1 MAVNIQNVGSLT
13 LTDYLQQ
20 MMLQSNDDTNYHY
33 FHTYD
38 DYTIMYRGIL
48 NHKTTKIVRD
58 RDTNFKWYRWI
69 NFIHNRLIW

>member
-38 DYTIMYRGIL
+38 DYNIMYRGIL

-58 RDTNFKWYRWI
+58 RDTNFK
-69 NFIHNRLIW
+69 

>member
-1 MAVNIQNVGSLT
+1 MTSGLEGHVRMAVNIQNVGSLT

-20 MMLQSNDDTNYHY
+20 MMLQSNDDTNYRY

-58 RDTNFKWYRWI
+58 RDINFK
-69 NFIHNRLIW
+69 